1 MLEKSIFFSRVPKY
15 LFDKD
20 KTPYFTKPK
29 NMSILQS
36 QYELFSYGVFVG
48 TIALFIGTAALVTY
62 LKNYENTYVF
72 LTILNLA
79 IIGSIHLTIK
89 KSISFCSYIM
99 AFAPLI
105 LFAKLM
111 YDTFLT
117 TGSFVKIV
125 LLATLMMIFVKYGIR
140 LIKIVYYQNKKN
152 KLEE

>member
-15 LFDKD
+15 LFDKE

-29 NMSILQS
+29 DMTLLQS

-62 LKNYENTYVF
+62 LKTYENTYVF
-72 LTILNLA
+72 LTIFNLA
-79 IIGSIHLTIK
+79 IICSIHLTIK
-89 KSISFCSYIM
+89 KGISLCSYLI
-99 AFAPLI
+99 ASAPLI

-111 YDTFLT
+111 FDEYST

-125 LLATLMMIFVKYGIR
+125 LLATLIMIFVKYGIR
-140 LIKIVYYQNKKN
+140 LIKIVYYQNIKN